1 MPMTNSS
8 GGGSAWPDLIVW
20 HSNPLVLI
28 AVVGLV
34 VALLGTGRSLTS
46 RQRWALGVGFTS
58 LAVLFAS
65 DIQAR
70 SMTSYRCHMIEHI
83 VIVTVIAPIFASAV
97 RRPLSKSAA
106 AIGFLALTIVVP
118 LYHVTG
124 LGGLVMSH
132 GYGHVLELAT
142 FLAIGIW
149 FWTPVYGSDQL
160 MSPLTR
166 MSYVALAVPIIA
178 ITGLVLWS
186 TTASYLSNVNM
197 NMPGIDLH
205 DIHQGGD
212 VMMLFG
218 TTLMLVHVFILGV
231 NASWR
236 SLQRQVPLGD
246 RYVRVP

>member
-1 MPMTNSS
+1 
-8 GGGSAWPDLIVW
+8 
-20 HSNPLVLI
+20 
-28 AVVGLV
+28 
-34 VALLGTGRSLTS
+34 
-46 RQRWALGVGFTS
+46 
-58 LAVLFAS
+58 
-65 DIQAR
+65 
-70 SMTSYRCHMIEHI
+70 
-83 VIVTVIAPIFASAV
+83 
-97 RRPLSKSAA
+97 
-106 AIGFLALTIVVP
+106 
-118 LYHVTG
+118 
-124 LGGLVMSH
+124 MSH